1 MLDYHRQAYSKLAKA
16 LALLAEDQAVAAEQE
31 WNNFVDFIKF
41 NEATY
46 QPYLDVYRIIEVA
59 TNYAGFKYKD
69 PVMA

>member
-1 MLDYHRQAYSKLAKA
+1 
-16 LALLAEDQAVAAEQE
+16 
-31 WNNFVDFIKF
+31 VDFTKL